1 MGNTLNRLLDAAEQV
16 ADATMNTT
24 IKIMGKGKEQV
35 DKIAL
40 QKRLAKSQ
48 QQLGKL
54 AYVLQK
60 TGEEN
65 PDLVNVYVKEIDGIK
80 LALSALEPVKEPS
93 KTVVYEEES
102 SEDDKYA
109 MFCGSSKQEF
119 PTE

>member
-1 MGNTLNRLLDAAEQV
+1 MGNTFDRLKEAAEQV
-16 ADATMNTT
+16 ADATVHTT
-24 IKIMGKGKEQV
+24 VKIVGKGKEQV

-60 TGEEN
+60 TGEDN
-65 PDLVNVYVKEIDGIK
+65 PELVNLYVKEIDGIK

-93 KTVVYEEES
+93 KTTVYEDSTSEETK
-102 SEDDKYA
+102 DA
-109 MFCGSSKQEF
+109 MFCGSGE
-119 PTE
+119 

>member
-1 MGNTLNRLLDAAEQV
+1 MGNTIDRLFGAAEQV
-16 ADATMNTT
+16 ADATVHTT
-24 IKIMGKGKEQV
+24 MKIVGKGKEQM

-65 PDLVNVYVKEIDGIK
+65 PELVNVYVKEIDSIK
-80 LALSALEPVKEPS
+80 RALEALGPVNEPT
-93 KTVVYEEES
+93 KTTVYEDSS
-102 SEDDKYA
+102 SEETKDA
-109 MFCGSSKQEF
+109 MFCGSDK
-119 PTE
+119 